1 MRILAVDTGQKRIGF
16 AVSSLGDMSL
26 PLKTVELVRPD
37 DALSAILKVA
47 EESEAEMILIG
58 LPLNMDGSTGEMALK
73 AEALA
78 KRVESASGLPVRLW
92 DERLSTSTANKVMIE
107 ADLSRA
113 KRKKLVDKLAAQ
125 VFLQSFLDS
134 EGGEL
139 S

>member
-37 DALSAILKVA
+37 DALNAILQVA
-47 EESEAEMILIG
+47 AESEAEMILIG
-58 LPLNMDGSTGEMALK
+58 LPLNMDGTAGEMARK
-73 AEALA
+73 AEELA
-78 KRVESASGLPVRLW
+78 KRVEAASGLPVRLW
-92 DERLSTSTANKVMIE
+92 DERLSTSTAVKVMIE
-107 ADLSRA
+107 ADLSRS

-134 EGGEL
+134 EGSSL